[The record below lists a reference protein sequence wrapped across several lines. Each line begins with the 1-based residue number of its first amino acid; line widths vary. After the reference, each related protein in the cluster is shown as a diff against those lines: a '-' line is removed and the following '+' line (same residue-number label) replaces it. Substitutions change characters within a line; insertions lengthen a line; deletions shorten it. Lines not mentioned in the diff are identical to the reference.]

1 MKPDPRADRPARRI
15 QKRGKIQKAHR
26 LSGRKVRGVV
36 VVETGLEA
44 IAALGA
50 ELDPRVIGWRPQPM
64 TIDLASGE
72 TAATKDDLLRRFQGS
87 REKPQPYTPD
97 FLFSMGANGDVIVEC
112 KHTRWIERNP
122 DVVDRILAR
131 LPLLGFRIVLLTE
144 ASLRGA
150 YEHNVRTLAPLVG
163 RPIPRLPEIV
173 GFCQQACSFEDAGTQ
188 LSLTNND
195 LLAAIAQGHL
205 SCNLRLHRITPRTLV
220 QAARDPA
227 FLWVPNLA

>member
-1 MKPDPRADRPARRI
+1 MKPDPRAEKPARRI

-44 IAALGA
+44 IAGLGA
-50 ELDPRVIGWRPQPM
+50 ELDPRIARWRPQPF
-64 TIDLASGE
+64 TIDLVSGE
-72 TAATKDDLLRRFQGS
+72 TAATKDALISRLRGS
-87 REKPQPYTPD
+87 RETPRPYTPD
-97 FLFSMGANGDVIVEC
+97 HLFGMAADGDVIVEC
-112 KHTRWIERNP
+112 KHTHWIGRNP
-122 DVVDRILAR
+122 EVVDRILTR

-144 ASLRGA
+144 ADLRGA
-150 YEHNVRTLAPLVG
+150 YEHNVRALAPLVG

-173 GFCQQACSFEDAGTQ
+173 GFCQQPRSFEEARSH

-205 SCNLRLHRITPRTLV
+205 SCNLRLNRITPQTLV
-220 QAARDPA
+220 QVARDTA
-227 FLWVPNLA
+227 YLWVPSL